1 MNRDWCAVVRK
12 LLAIMI
18 DGTVDAGEHSS
29 IELALFDMGLLHRA
43 VQRNCRPMVEL
54 LLRYTPDKQLG
65 GPGTQQNQL
74 ADENNSRFMFKP
86 DVAGPAGLTP
96 LHVAACRD
104 GAENVLDALTDDPG
118 LVSIYLSDI
127 FFQIF

>member
-1 MNRDWCAVVRK
+1 
-12 LLAIMI
+12 
-18 DGTVDAGEHSS
+18 
-29 IELALFDMGLLHRA
+29 MGLLHRA